1 MKKLYRKDYQGEYVI
16 TGGDRKRGQV
26 LYDREWVPNTIN
38 NHNTGHAVVLG
49 NGPSRKDLNPY
60 TEMYYQ
66 HMGGFNANK
75 KLTVYGCNSVF
86 KEAKVH
92 FLVVNHPEVAR
103 QTVTSGYADNNVVLT
118 GRGNIEL
125 FPNKF
130 HLVPYGV
137 KMNAGAIAAYLA
149 AFDGHKN
156 VYLVG
161 VDLDNYP
168 RGANS
173 VFHGTPGYP
182 AGTKPINYQRWIRE
196 YKEVFETY
204 NDVKFIR
211 VSRGESSPIPEEW
224 INLPNVEQMPYDRWK
239 KIIDLGVQGAG

>member
-1 MKKLYRKDYQGEYVI
+1 MQKLYRKDYQGEYLI
-16 TGGDRKRGQV
+16 TGGDRVRGKV
-26 LYDREWVPNTIN
+26 VYDRVWMPNTIN
-38 NHNTGHAVVLG
+38 NHNTGYAVVLG
-49 NGPSRKDLNPY
+49 NGPSRKDLNPH

-66 HMGGFNANK
+66 HMGGINASK

-92 FLVVNHPEVAR
+92 FLVVNNPEVAR
-103 QTVTSGYADNNVVLT
+103 QVVTSGYADNNVVLT

-130 HLVPYGV
+130 HLIPYGIR
-137 KMNAGAIAAYLA
+137 MNAGAIAAYLA
-149 AFDGHKN
+149 AFDGHHT

-168 RGANS
+168 RGRNS
-173 VFHGTPGYP
+173 VYAGTAGYP
-182 AGTKPINYQRWIRE
+182 SGTKPINYQRWIQE
-196 YKEVFETY
+196 YKEIFETY
-204 NDVKFIR
+204 TDVKFVR
-211 VSRGESSPIPEEW
+211 VSRGSSSPIPEEW
-224 INLPNVEQMPYDRWK
+224 VTLPNVEQMPYDRWK